1 VTITSQTQPRT
12 KSILFYTDATAYG
25 GHEAMTVEAARCFCH
40 DPELKV
46 SFAFSSE
53 NQRLAEKLQSIQNST
68 GNLTLVP
75 LKFGAKS
82 LQALRSLLDW
92 RKIEYLKALMK
103 RIDPDVVVVSQGR
116 IEASSL
122 GLVASKRAGF
132 RTVSY
137 IPMAH
142 PVAISGRPFAVGIR
156 EWINGYFY
164 RLPDRIITISDS
176 ARRMLRERGAA
187 CDVLV
192 VPNIVETLPRQEQDR
207 QLFRGAHALREH
219 EYVVAAVGRID
230 FQQKGQDFAVQAI
243 ARFRQQLRDFSFVF
257 IGEGPDQDKLK
268 AMIAKFDLS
277 SRVKVVPWTPNR
289 EQIYAG
295 IDMLMIPSKFEGV
308 PLVMLEAMASR
319 LPIAASNVDGM
330 AELLPA
336 EWLFPFGDCEG
347 LVETLLRVRNG
358 DNSSI
363 LQRNRHRVAGEFT
376 AQNFCAKFTA
386 AVCAQQELV
395 RRVES

>member
-1 VTITSQTQPRT
+1 MNTTTQTQPRT

-25 GHEAMTVEAARCFCH
+25 GHEAMTVEAAQCFCR
-40 DPELKV
+40 DPELKI
-46 SFAFSSE
+46 SFAFYLE
-53 NQRLAEKLQSIQNST
+53 NKRLSEKLHSLQNST
-68 GNLTLVP
+68 GSLTLVP

-122 GLVASKRAGF
+122 GLVAAKRAGF

-164 RLPDRIITISDS
+164 RLPDRIITISEG

-187 CDVLV
+187 CDVVV
-192 VPNIVETLPRQEQDR
+192 VPNIVETLPRQERDR
-207 QLFRGAHALREH
+207 ELFRAAHGLREH
-219 EYVVAAVGRID
+219 EYAVATVGRID
-230 FQQKGQDFAVQAI
+230 FQQKGQDFALQAI
-243 ARFRQQLRDFSFVF
+243 ARFRQQLRDVSFMF
-257 IGEGPDQDKLK
+257 IGEGPDEDKLK

-277 SRVKVVPWTPNR
+277 SKVKIVPWTPNR
-289 EQIYAG
+289 AQIYAG

-319 LPIAASNVDGM
+319 LPIGASHVDGM

-336 EWLFPFGDCEG
+336 EWLFPFGDCDG
-347 LVETLLRVRNG
+347 LVETLLRIRNG

-363 LQRNRHRVAGEFT
+363 LEQNRNRVVGEFT
-376 AQNFCAKFTA
+376 AQNFCAKFST
-386 AVCAQQELV
+386 AVCAHQEPS
-395 RRVES
+395 RRVQS